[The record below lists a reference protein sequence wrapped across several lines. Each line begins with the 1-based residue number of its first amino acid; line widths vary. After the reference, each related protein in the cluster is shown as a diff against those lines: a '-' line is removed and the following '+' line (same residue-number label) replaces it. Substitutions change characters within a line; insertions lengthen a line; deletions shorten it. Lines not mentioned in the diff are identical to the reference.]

1 MRATVRSIGVVVLCV
16 LAFLVA
22 AASVSASHKYCA
34 WHGDDVGCAEIG
46 NRTVTSCD
54 REPDGHM
61 VRAWYIDNRNFQEHA
76 GAWDMN
82 GSQSGCDSVPV
93 APSPA
98 TAAYVRAC
106 EEVVGCSNY
115 VQHRNP

>member
-1 MRATVRSIGVVVLCV
+1 MRRTALRGIVLC
-16 LAFLVA
+16 LTIAASLA
-22 AASVSASHKYCA
+22 AAGSVNASHKYCA

-54 REPDGHM
+54 READGHR
-61 VRAWYIDNRNFQEHA
+61 VRAWYIDNRNFEEHA
-76 GAWDMN
+76 GAWDLN
-82 GSQSGCDSVPV
+82 GSQSGCDSVGV
-93 APSPA
+93 QPSPA
-98 TAAYVRAC
+98 QAVFVRAC